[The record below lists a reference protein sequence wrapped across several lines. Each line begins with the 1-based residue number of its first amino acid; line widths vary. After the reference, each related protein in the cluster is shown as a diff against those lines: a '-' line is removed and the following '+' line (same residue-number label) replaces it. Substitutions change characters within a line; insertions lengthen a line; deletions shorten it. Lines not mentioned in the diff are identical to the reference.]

1 MNRRDKV
8 PEKKAN
14 VVEIGNLPINNSG
27 NNDSKDDPGTWG
39 EKMEV
44 KIEKVQEMF
53 ATHLEELKNREEP
66 NTGGNQ

>member
-1 MNRRDKV
+1 MAQK
-8 PEKKAN
+8 
-14 VVEIGNLPINNSG
+14 NNSG
-27 NNDSKDDPGTWG
+27 NNDSKDDPRTWG

-44 KIEKVQEMF
+44 KIEKVQEIF